1 LLLDS
6 GPKTTVSK
14 LRIIS
19 AKPAGS
25 GGATVRFTLSAH
37 ASLGGQDLP
46 IFAQGPGDA
55 QWLVTTEI
63 AGHWYVDLNA
73 STDFPFAGPCP

>member
-1 LLLDS
+1 M
-6 GPKTTVSK
+6 
-14 LRIIS
+14 RIIS
-19 AKPAGS
+19 AKPAGN
-25 GGATVRFTLSAH
+25 GRATVRFTVSAK

-46 IFAQGPGDA
+46 IFPQRPGTV

-73 STDFPFAGPCP
+73 STDFPFAGFCP